1 MTFIA
6 RIIRIISLTAL
17 FITVLAFTA
26 CSEKKVAFNSVDI
39 TGATYAQDFSLPDVD
54 GKTRTM
60 KDFAGKV
67 VVVFFGFAQ
76 CPDVCPTTMA
86 EVAAVKKALDKNK
99 PGDGDKLQ
107 AVFITIDPERDTA
120 PVLKAYMA
128 NFDASFVGLRPGN
141 AETLADA
148 AKAFKIYYKRVEGK
162 TPTSYTMDHTAAS
175 YVFDTKGRV
184 RLFTRYGS
192 GADKLAED
200 VIQLI
205 AGN

>member
-1 MTFIA
+1 MAIFTQILKVYLIVGVF
-6 RIIRIISLTAL
+6 AL
-17 FITVLAFTA
+17 AA

-54 GKTRTM
+54 GNPRTM

-67 VVVFFGFAQ
+67 TVVFFGFTQ

-86 EVAAVKKALDKNK
+86 EVSAVKKALGK
-99 PGDGDKLQ
+99 DGDKLQ
-107 AVFITIDPERDTA
+107 AVFISIDPERDTA
-120 PVLKAYMA
+120 PVLKAYVA
-128 NFDASFVGLRPGN
+128 NFDPSFVGLRPASN
-141 AETLADA
+141 EALVDA
-148 AKAFKIYYKRVEGK
+148 AKAFKIYYKKVDGK

-192 GADKLAED
+192 GADKLTED
-200 VIQLI
+200 VKQLL

>member
-1 MTFIA
+1 MTLIT
-6 RIIRIISLTAL
+6 RITAV
-17 FITVLAFTA
+17 FITILALVA

-67 VVVFFGFAQ
+67 VVVFFGFTQ

-86 EVAAVKKALDKNK
+86 EVATVKKALEKNK
-99 PGDGDKLQ
+99 AGDGDKLQ
-107 AVFITIDPERDTA
+107 AVFISIDPERDTA
-120 PVLKAYMA
+120 PVLKAYVA
-128 NFDASFVGLRPGN
+128 NFDSSFVGLRPAS
-141 AETLADA
+141 AEALADA
-148 AKAFKIYYKRVEGK
+148 AKAFKIYYKKVDGK
-162 TPTSYTMDHTAAS
+162 TAGSYTMDHTAAS

-192 GADKLAED
+192 GADKLTED
-200 VIQLI
+200 VKQLL

>member
-1 MTFIA
+1 MTLIT
-6 RIIRIISLTAL
+6 RITAV
-17 FITVLAFTA
+17 FITILALAA

-39 TGATYAQDFSLPDVD
+39 TGAAYAQDFSLPDVD

-67 VVVFFGFAQ
+67 VVVFFGFTQ

-86 EVAAVKKALDKNK
+86 EVSAVKKALGKDS
-99 PGDGDKLQ
+99 DKLQ
-107 AVFITIDPERDTA
+107 AVFISIDPERDTA
-120 PVLKAYMA
+120 PVLKAYVA
-128 NFDASFVGLRPGN
+128 NFDPSFVGLRPAS
-141 AETLADA
+141 AEALADA
-148 AKAFKIYYKRVEGK
+148 AKAFKIYYKKVDGK
-162 TPTSYTMDHTAAS
+162 TAGSYTMDHTAAS

-192 GADKLAED
+192 GADKLTED
-200 VIQLI
+200 VKQLL

>member
-1 MTFIA
+1 MTFIS
-6 RIIRIISLTAL
+6 RVTAL
-17 FITVLAFTA
+17 FITILALAA

-67 VVVFFGFAQ
+67 TVVFFGFTQ

-86 EVAAVKKALDKNK
+86 EISAVKKALEKNK
-99 PGDGDKLQ
+99 VGDGDKLQ

-120 PVLKAYMA
+120 PVLKAYLA
-128 NFDASFVGLRPGN
+128 NFDPSLVGLRPAS
-141 AETLADA
+141 AEALADA
-148 AKAFKIYYKRVEGK
+148 AKAFKIYYKKADGK
-162 TPTSYTMDHTAAS
+162 TAGSYTMDHTAAS

-192 GADKLAED
+192 GVEPLTSD
-200 VIQLI
+200 VKQLL

>member
-1 MTFIA
+1 MKCMA
-6 RIIRIISLTAL
+6 RLLALILAMLSLL
-17 FITVLAFTA
+17 A

-39 TGATYAQDFSLPDVD
+39 TGATYAQDFSLPDAD

-67 VVVFFGFAQ
+67 TVVFFGFTQ

-99 PGDGDKLQ
+99 AGDGDKLQ

-120 PVLKAYMA
+120 PVLKAYVA
-128 NFDASFVGLRPGN
+128 NFDASFVGLRPAS
-141 AETLADA
+141 AEALADA
-148 AKAFKIYYKRVEGK
+148 AKAFKIYYKKVDGK
-162 TPTSYTMDHTAAS
+162 TAGSYTMDHTAAS
-175 YVFDTKGRV
+175 YVFDTKGHV

-192 GADKLAED
+192 GADKLTED
-200 VIQLI
+200 VRQLL

>member
-1 MTFIA
+1 MKLILCFIA
-6 RIIRIISLTAL
+6 LCAAIFAL
-17 FITVLAFTA
+17 TA
-26 CSEKKVAFNSVDI
+26 CSEKKVAFHSVDI

-54 GKTRTM
+54 GKARTI

-67 VVVFFGFAQ
+67 IVVFFGFTQ
-76 CPDVCPTTMA
+76 CPDVCPSTMA

-99 PGDGDKLQ
+99 AGDGDKLQ

-128 NFDASFVGLRPGN
+128 NFDASFVGLRPAN
-141 AETLADA
+141 AEALSDA
-148 AKAFKIYYKRVEGK
+148 AKAFKIYYKKVEGK

-175 YVFDTKGRV
+175 YVFDTQGRI

-192 GADKLAED
+192 GVDKLTED
-200 VIQLI
+200 VRQLV

>member
-1 MTFIA
+1 MKIL
-6 RIIRIISLTAL
+6 IRIIFFCVAV
-17 FITVLAFTA
+17 FAITA

-39 TGATYAQDFSLPDVD
+39 TGATYAQDFSLPDGD

-67 VVVFFGFAQ
+67 TVVFFGFTQ

-86 EVAAVKKALDKNK
+86 EVSAVKKALGK
-99 PGDGDKLQ
+99 DGDKLQ
-107 AVFITIDPERDTA
+107 AVFISIDPERDTA
-120 PVLKAYMA
+120 PVLKAYVE
-128 NFDASFVGLRPGN
+128 NFDASFVGLRPAN
-141 AETLADA
+141 AEALADA
-148 AKAFKIYYKRVEGK
+148 AKAFKIYYKKVDGK

-175 YVFDTKGRV
+175 YVFDPKGRV

-192 GADKLAED
+192 GADKLTED
-200 VIQLI
+200 VKQLL

>member
-1 MTFIA
+1 MKCMA
-6 RIIRIISLTAL
+6 RLLALILAMLSLL
-17 FITVLAFTA
+17 A

-67 VVVFFGFAQ
+67 VVVFFGFTQ

-99 PGDGDKLQ
+99 AGDGDKLQ

-120 PVLKAYMA
+120 AVLKAYVA
-128 NFDASFVGLRPGN
+128 NFDPSFVGLRP
-141 AETLADA
+141 ASADALTDA
-148 AKAFKIYYKRVEGK
+148 AKAFKIYYKKVDGK
-162 TPTSYTMDHTAAS
+162 TAGSYTMDHTAAS
-175 YVFDTKGRV
+175 YVFDTKGHV

-192 GADKLAED
+192 GADKLTED
-200 VIQLI
+200 VRQLL

>member
-1 MTFIA
+1 MTLIT
-6 RIIRIISLTAL
+6 RITAV
-17 FITVLAFTA
+17 FITILALAA

-39 TGATYAQDFSLPDVD
+39 TGAAYAQDFSLPDVD

-67 VVVFFGFAQ
+67 VVVFFGFTQ

-86 EVAAVKKALDKNK
+86 EVSSVKKAL
-99 PGDGDKLQ
+99 GADGDKLQ
-107 AVFITIDPERDTA
+107 AVFISIDPERDTA
-120 PVLKAYMA
+120 PVLKGYVA
-128 NFDASFVGLRPGN
+128 NFDPSFVGLRPAS
-141 AETLADA
+141 AEALADA
-148 AKAFKIYYKRVEGK
+148 AKAFKIYYKKVDGK
-162 TPTSYTMDHTAAS
+162 TAGSYTMDHTAAS

-192 GADKLAED
+192 GADKLTED
-200 VIQLI
+200 VKQLL

>member
-1 MTFIA
+1 MIFIT
-6 RIIRIISLTAL
+6 RITRITAL
-17 FITVLAFTA
+17 FITILALAA
-26 CSEKKVAFNSVDI
+26 CSEKKIAFNSVDI

-60 KDFAGKV
+60 KDFGGKV
-67 VVVFFGFAQ
+67 VVVFFGFTQ
-76 CPDVCPTTMA
+76 CPDVCPTTMT

-99 PGDGDKLQ
+99 AGDGDKLQ

-128 NFDASFVGLRPGN
+128 NFDPTFVGLRPAS
-141 AETLADA
+141 AEALADA
-148 AKAFKIYYKRVEGK
+148 AKAFKIYYKKVDGK
-162 TPTSYTMDHTAAS
+162 TAGSYTMDHTAAS

-192 GADKLAED
+192 GADKLTED
-200 VIQLI
+200 VRQLL

>member
-1 MTFIA
+1 MTFIS
-6 RIIRIISLTAL
+6 RVTAL
-17 FITVLAFTA
+17 FITILALAA

-67 VVVFFGFAQ
+67 TVVFFGFTQ

-86 EVAAVKKALDKNK
+86 EISAVKKALEKNK
-99 PGDGDKLQ
+99 VGDGDKLQ

-120 PVLKAYMA
+120 PVLKAYLA
-128 NFDASFVGLRPGN
+128 NFDPSLVGLRPAS
-141 AETLADA
+141 AEALVDT
-148 AKAFKIYYKRVEGK
+148 AKAFKIYYKKADGK
-162 TPTSYTMDHTAAS
+162 TAGSYTMDHTAAS

-192 GADKLAED
+192 GVEPLTSD
-200 VIQLI
+200 VKQLL

>member
-1 MTFIA
+1 MKCMA
-6 RIIRIISLTAL
+6 RLLALILAMLSLL
-17 FITVLAFTA
+17 A

-67 VVVFFGFAQ
+67 TVVFFGFTQ

-99 PGDGDKLQ
+99 AGDGDKLQ

-120 PVLKAYMA
+120 AVLKAYVA
-128 NFDASFVGLRPGN
+128 NFDASFVGLRPAS
-141 AETLADA
+141 AEALADA
-148 AKAFKIYYKRVEGK
+148 AKAFKIYYKKVDGK
-162 TPTSYTMDHTAAS
+162 TAGSYTMDHTAAS
-175 YVFDTKGRV
+175 YVFDTKGHV

-192 GADKLAED
+192 GADKLTED
-200 VIQLI
+200 VRQLL